1 MITRKKLLQNID
13 SAIELQK
20 RLISL
25 LNRHLASAITHG
37 SLGAEER
44 KSMMKRFQ
52 DMVLMY
58 TKHSATLQSI
68 REEILGGEENV
79 Y

>member
-1 MITRKKLLQNID
+1 VITRKKLLQNID

-25 LNRHLASAITHG
+25 LNRHLASAITYG

-52 DMVLMY
+52 DMVLMH